1 MRKALTTILIVVD
14 LIAIHAI
21 PGAGAER
28 KLSFTGK
35 LVEEKKDGI
44 TIVGEKDKGLLAI
57 TSARFHYALILPYA
71 ENWVFTLGDS
81 DLLKGNA
88 GLVNLTLSAFNTDM
102 TPGQYLEG
110 QKKGLREPGRVKG
123 LEKIEVMQFK
133 NEPVLRN
140 VVDAEI
146 ASGSEGFRGVKMINF
161 FTAKRWGKVLYVLH
175 LSRVLPPKDRKTF
188 NEKMFLN
195 MATAGFHVDFM
206 RDEEQ

>member
-1 MRKALTTILIVVD
+1 MRKAITAILLVV
-14 LIAIHAI
+14 LVALHAA

-28 KLSFTGK
+28 KIYFTGK
-35 LVEEKKDGI
+35 LVEEQGDGI

-57 TSARFHYALILPYA
+57 SSARFHYALILPYA

-81 DLLKGNA
+81 DLLRGNA
-88 GLVNLTLSAFNTDM
+88 GLVNLTLSAFKTDK

-110 QKKGLREPGRVKG
+110 QKKWLREPGRVKG

-140 VVDAEI
+140 VVDGEVAG
-146 ASGSEGFRGVKMINF
+146 GSEGFRDVKMINF
-161 FTAKRWGKVLYVLH
+161 FTAKRWGEILYVLH

-188 NEKMFLN
+188 DETMFLN
-195 MATAGFHVDFM
+195 MITAGFHVDFM
-206 RDEEQ
+206 RDEEER